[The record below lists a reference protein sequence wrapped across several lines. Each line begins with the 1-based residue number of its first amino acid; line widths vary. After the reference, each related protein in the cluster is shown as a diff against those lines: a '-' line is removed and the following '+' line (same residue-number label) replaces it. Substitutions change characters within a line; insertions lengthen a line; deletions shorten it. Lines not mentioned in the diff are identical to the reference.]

1 MKKEYFLLLT
11 FIITVAVQ
19 AQIKSTYNI
28 GLLLDNTTSEVN
40 SILNELEDEIT
51 AVVGE
56 DALVKFPETSRLVN
70 YFDSNIALNHYDK
83 LANDPAVDIIIAFGI
98 VNNKVITKITN
109 YVKPTILFGALS
121 KELIDKEVF
130 SLKKKNLTPIWSS
143 LSYTN
148 DIKLLKKLSN
158 PSKIGV
164 IIEKTFTDNL
174 PILNVFKVIE
184 SELNVDIKLIAFND
198 VLDITSN
205 LEGIDAVYFAGG
217 FYLNDTEIKKLVS
230 DIKNVNINQVVFGNG
245 TDEILDL
252 IVRVFCNPNKDK
264 IITLPPTYGMYDV
277 IAKTNGVENIEIPLK
292 SDFSIDSERILGL
305 KTSNI
310 KILFLCSPNNP
321 TGNSFEINVLD
332 NLIKKFN
339 GIVVI
344 DEAYI
349 DFSSQKSLINHIDKY
364 ENLIITQTMSKAY
377 GMAGIRL
384 GMGFSNQKIINY
396 LNKIKPPYNINV
408 LTERKALEE
417 LNKIDEIKK
426 NIDFVLNQRK
436 LLVSSL
442 EKLDFVEKVYKSD
455 ANFLLVKVDNADL
468 RYNQLSEKG
477 IIVRNRSNQPLCQ
490 NCLRITIGTK
500 IENNSLIK
508 TLNEL

>member
-1 MKKEYFLLLT
+1 M
-11 FIITVAVQ
+11 
-19 AQIKSTYNI
+19 
-28 GLLLDNTTSEVN
+28 
-40 SILNELEDEIT
+40 
-51 AVVGE
+51 
-56 DALVKFPETSRLVN
+56 
-70 YFDSNIALNHYDK
+70 
-83 LANDPAVDIIIAFGI
+83 
-98 VNNKVITKITN
+98 
-109 YVKPTILFGALS
+109 
-121 KELIDKEVF
+121 
-130 SLKKKNLTPIWSS
+130 
-143 LSYTN
+143 
-148 DIKLLKKLSN
+148 
-158 PSKIGV
+158 
-164 IIEKTFTDNL
+164 
-174 PILNVFKVIE
+174 
-184 SELNVDIKLIAFND
+184 
-198 VLDITSN
+198 
-205 LEGIDAVYFAGG
+205 
-217 FYLNDTEIKKLVS
+217 
-230 DIKNVNINQVVFGNG
+230 
-245 TDEILDL
+245 
-252 IVRVFCNPNKDK
+252 
-264 IITLPPTYGMYDV
+264 
-277 IAKTNGVENIEIPLK
+277 
-292 SDFSIDSERILGL
+292 GL

-339 GIVVI
+339 GIVVV

-349 DFSSQKSLINHIDKY
+349 DFSSQKSLTNLIDKY

-396 LNKIKPPYNINV
+396 LNKIKPPYNINT

-442 EKLDFVEKVYKSD
+442 EKLDFVEKIYKSD

-468 RYNQLSEKG
+468 RYNQLLEKG

-500 IENNSLIK
+500 MKIIV
-508 TLNEL
+508 

>member
-1 MKKEYFLLLT
+1 M
-11 FIITVAVQ
+11 
-19 AQIKSTYNI
+19 NI
-28 GLLLDNTTSEVN
+28 DT
-40 SILNELEDEIT
+40 
-51 AVVGE
+51 
-56 DALVKFPETSRLVN
+56 LVRNNVKNMSSYSSARDD
-70 YFDSNIALNHYDK
+70 YSGG
-83 LANDPAVDIIIAFGI
+83 AN
-98 VNNKVITKITN
+98 
-109 YVKPTILFGALS
+109 
-121 KELIDKEVF
+121 
-130 SLKKKNLTPIWSS
+130 KNLIYLDANESPFENGINR
-143 LSYTN
+143 YPDN
-148 DIKLLKKLSN
+148 KHKNLKTVI
-158 PSKIGV
+158 SKNKNI
-164 IIEKTFTDNL
+164 
-174 PILNVFKVIE
+174 NV
-184 SELNVDIKLIAFND
+184 
-198 VLDITSN
+198 
-205 LEGIDAVYFAGG
+205 
-217 FYLNDTEIKKLVS
+217 
-230 DIKNVNINQVVFGNG
+230 NQVVFGNG

-264 IITLPPTYGMYDV
+264 IITLPPTYGMYNV

-292 SDFSIDSERILGL
+292 SDFSIDTDKILDL

-339 GIVVI
+339 GIVVV

-349 DFSSQKSLINHIDKY
+349 DFSSQKSLTNLIDKY

-384 GMGFSNQKIINY
+384 GMGISNNKIINY
-396 LNKIKPPYNINV
+396 INKIKPPYNVNT
-408 LTERKALEE
+408 LTENKALKE

-426 NIDFVLNQRK
+426 NIDLVLNQRM
-436 LLVSSL
+436 LLLTSL
-442 EKLDFVEKVYKSD
+442 EKLDFVEKIYKSD

-468 RYNQLSEKG
+468 RYNQLLEKG

>member
-1 MKKEYFLLLT
+1 MKIDSL
-11 FIITVAVQ
+11 VRNN
-19 AQIKSTYNI
+19 IKNMSSYSSARDDYS
-28 GLLLDNTTSEVN
+28 G
-40 SILNELEDEIT
+40 
-51 AVVGE
+51 G
-56 DALVKFPETSRLVN
+56 
-70 YFDSNIALNHYDK
+70 
-83 LANDPAVDIIIAFGI
+83 AN
-98 VNNKVITKITN
+98 
-109 YVKPTILFGALS
+109 
-121 KELIDKEVF
+121 
-130 SLKKKNLTPIWSS
+130 KNLIYLDANESPFENGINR
-143 LSYTN
+143 YPDN
-148 DIKLLKKLSN
+148 KHKNLKTVI
-158 PSKIGV
+158 SKNKNI
-164 IIEKTFTDNL
+164 
-174 PILNVFKVIE
+174 NV
-184 SELNVDIKLIAFND
+184 
-198 VLDITSN
+198 
-205 LEGIDAVYFAGG
+205 
-217 FYLNDTEIKKLVS
+217 
-230 DIKNVNINQVVFGNG
+230 NQVVFGNG

-292 SDFSIDSERILGL
+292 SDFSIDTDKILDL

-339 GIVVI
+339 GIVVV

-349 DFSSQKSLINHIDKY
+349 DFSSQKSLTNLIDKY

-442 EKLDFVEKVYKSD
+442 EKLDFVEKIYKSD